1 MTTRRP
7 VPPLKALV
15 ALECVVRHGSVSLA
29 ADELCVTHG
38 AVSKQLTSLSAWV
51 GQPLFADNR
60 RRMVPTPEALRLAH
74 GVNLGLRE
82 IYDVIDEVC
91 GTPPEEPLL
100 RVIAPATL
108 AMYWLIPRLP
118 ALQHSALRVRAD
130 VRYTHTQDAWQEL
143 AFDVAIRAGQDVPAG
158 YEQAAI
164 IRDRLGLVAAP
175 EITRTGSCDRELA
188 AGLPLFESSTRPGE
202 LDRWLASA
210 GLERDDFERIESF
223 DHNYVAIEAALSGQ
237 GAVVAPLSVVD
248 NHLRRGS
255 LVQIMPETTVPGPEF
270 TAVYDSHAAN
280 ARHARS
286 FIDWL
291 ITQADEARKPG
302 HLLSDGNAMT
312 AERRTLAALSDRA
325 QHHATVGATDL

>member
-118 ALQHSALRVRAD
+118 ALQHSALLVRAD
-130 VRYTHTQDAWQEL
+130 VRYTHTLDAWQEL
-143 AFDVAIRAGQDVPAG
+143 SFDVAIRSDQDVPAT
-158 YEQAAI
+158 YEQAVI
-164 IRDRLGLVAAP
+164 MQDRLGLVASP
-175 EITRTGSCDRELA
+175 EIASAGLRGSDLATR
-188 AGLPLFESSTRPGE
+188 LPLFESSTRPGE
-202 LDRWLASA
+202 LDKWLAAA
-210 GLERDDFERIESF
+210 GLERDDFARIESF

-237 GAVVAPLSVVD
+237 GAVVAPLAVVG

-255 LVQIMPETTVPGPEF
+255 LVQIMPETTAPGPEF
-270 TAVYDSHAAN
+270 TAVHDPHAVS
-280 ARHARS
+280 ARHARA
-286 FIDWL
+286 FIAWL
-291 ITQADEARKPG
+291 IAQAGEKVAPG
-302 HLLSDGNAMT
+302 RTSITDGT
-312 AERRTLAALSDRA
+312 APASRRSPEPVSAAAPELTA
-325 QHHATVGATDL
+325 AGEF

>member
-91 GTPPEEPLL
+91 GKPPEEPLL

-143 AFDVAIRAGQDVPAG
+143 AFDVAIRAGQDVPAA
-158 YEQAAI
+158 YEQAVLMQ
-164 IRDRLGLVAAP
+164 DRLGLVASP
-175 EITRTGSCDRELA
+175 EIVAASCCAHDLA
-188 AGLPLFESSTRPGE
+188 TGLPLFESSTRPGE

-210 GLERDDFERIESF
+210 GLERDDLERIESF

-255 LVQIMPETTVPGPEF
+255 LVQIMPETTAPGPEF
-270 TAVYDSHAAN
+270 TAVYDPHAVN
-280 ARHARS
+280 ARHARA
-286 FIDWL
+286 FIGWL
-291 ITQADEARKPG
+291 ITQAHEARTPG
-302 HLLSDGNAMT
+302 HPLGDGNAMT
-312 AERRTLAALSDRA
+312 AERRTLAALSDRV
-325 QHHATVGATDL
+325 QRHSTVGVTDL

>member
-118 ALQHSALRVRAD
+118 SLQHSTLRVRAD

-143 AFDVAIRAGQDVPAG
+143 SFDVAIRAGQDVPAT
-158 YEQAAI
+158 YEQVAI
-164 IRDRLGLVAAP
+164 MHDQLGLVASP
-175 EITRTGSCDRELA
+175 EVALA
-188 AGLPLFESSTRPGE
+188 GRFGHGLAIGLPLFESSTRPGE
-202 LDRWLASA
+202 LDQWLAAA
-210 GLERDDFERIESF
+210 GLERDDFARIETF

-237 GAVVAPLSVVD
+237 GAVVAPLTVVG

-270 TAVYDSHAAN
+270 TAVYDPHAIS
-280 ARHARS
+280 ARHARA
-286 FIDWL
+286 FIAWL
-291 ITQADEARKPG
+291 ITQADEARKAG
-302 HLLSDGNAMT
+302 RLLSDDNAMT
-312 AERRTLAALSDRA
+312 AERRTLAALSDRG

>member
-143 AFDVAIRAGQDVPAG
+143 AFDVAIRAGQDVPAA
-158 YEQAAI
+158 YEQATVMQ
-164 IRDRLGLVAAP
+164 DRLGLVASP
-175 EITRTGSCDRELA
+175 EYAQESRLRCGRATD
-188 AGLPLFESSTRPGE
+188 LPLFESSTRPGE
-202 LDRWLASA
+202 LDKWLAAA
-210 GLERDDFERIESF
+210 GLARNDFDRVETF

-237 GAVVAPLSVVD
+237 GAVVAPLAVVA
-248 NHLRRGS
+248 NLLKRGS
-255 LVQIMPETTVPGPEF
+255 LVQIMPDTTAPGPRF
-270 TAVYDSHAAN
+270 TAVYDSHAVN
-280 ARHARS
+280 GRHARA
-286 FIDWL
+286 FIAWL
-291 ITQADEARKPG
+291 VAQASEEDTPG
-302 HLLSDGNAMT
+302 HLLGDGDAMT